1 MDLPTYRQQ
10 QAHSFYEQ
18 IANTTN
24 PVFQQWDDTQGPLPQ
39 IGGEP
44 RGVSGFPFQ
53 GDNALQL
60 MMAATEHGYTS
71 PLWLTFDQAKAC
83 GGSVKRGEIGTRIL
97 SWIGKDGEY
106 KPVLMAVF
114 NGDQVSG
121 VALPREGALSP
132 EAQAI
137 RQAGLDALIPPRKR
151 TPKPEQYLA
160 RLRDVLGERFP
171 DNDNPQ
177 AQAQAALRRELAQL
191 TACARLGLP
200 REVDPAMAQT
210 LAPYADAR
218 PHWREVENAI
228 NDAHKALQD
237 LGIQPLVFDKV
248 PRREITPEVTP
259 AAEPARRRVRAKAL
273 DKEQAKG
280 REQAAHIP
288 F

>member
-24 PVFQQWDDTQGPLPQ
+24 PVFLHWDDPQAPLPQ

-53 GDNALQL
+53 GDNAIQL
-60 MMAATEHGYTS
+60 MMAATEQGYTS
-71 PLWLTFDQAKAC
+71 PLWMTFDQAKAC
-83 GGSVKRGEIGTRIL
+83 NGSVKRGEMGTKIL
-97 SWIGKDGEY
+97 SWIGKEGDY
-106 KPVLMAVF
+106 KPVLMTVF

-121 VALPREGALSP
+121 VPLPHEGTLAAD
-132 EAQAI
+132 AQAI

-151 TPKPEQYLA
+151 TPKPEQYVA
-160 RLRDVLGERFP
+160 RLREVLVERFP
-171 DNDNPQ
+171 EGDNEQ
-177 AQAQAALRRELAQL
+177 ARAQAALRRELAQL

-200 REVDPAMAQT
+200 REVDPAMAQS
-210 LAPYADAR
+210 LQPYAEVR

-228 NDAHKALQD
+228 NDAHMALKEI
-237 LGIQPLVFDKV
+237 GIQPLVFDKV
-248 PRREITPEVTP
+248 LRRDLAPDVKP
-259 AAEPARRRVRAKAL
+259 AAEPAKRRVRAKAL
-273 DKEQAKG
+273 DKEQGKG
-280 REQAAHIP
+280 MEQVAHIP